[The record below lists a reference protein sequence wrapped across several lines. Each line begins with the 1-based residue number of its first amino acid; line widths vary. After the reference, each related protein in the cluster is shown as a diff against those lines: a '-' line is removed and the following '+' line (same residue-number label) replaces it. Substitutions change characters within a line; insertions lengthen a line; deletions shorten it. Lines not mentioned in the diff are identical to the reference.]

1 MRECTTRVARAQ
13 AAAYI
18 ARVPDDPQLLLP
30 APLDVSAPLGRRDA
44 ILATG
49 RQIRDARVLK
59 PWMRAYAEWLMLAC
73 ELRPKASVRRSR
85 AAGLAR
91 APVGLNHLRL
101 LEQRTDFVSYCE
113 DLAAGP
119 LEAAR
124 ARFVSRFPEYIEA
137 HHEALTLARGEGD
150 YRAMAQIAEPVLDR
164 VMPKKSEAAAAAQVT
179 IVLTPEQL
187 QRSTTAYAAPPLL
200 VSVVEPPPEPEAA

>member
-1 MRECTTRVARAQ
+1 M
-13 AAAYI
+13 AYI
-18 ARVPDDPQLLLP
+18 ARVPDDPQLPLP
-30 APLDVSAPLGRRDA
+30 APLDVPAPLGRRDA

-73 ELRPKASVRRSR
+73 EIRPKASVRRSR

-164 VMPKKSEAAAAAQVT
+164 VYPKKLEGNAAAQVI
-179 IVLTPEQL
+179 IVLTPEQVKGV
-187 QRSTTAYAAPPLL
+187 SAAYSAPPLL
-200 VSVVEPPPEPEAA
+200 VAEVLAPTTDDDATLTAT